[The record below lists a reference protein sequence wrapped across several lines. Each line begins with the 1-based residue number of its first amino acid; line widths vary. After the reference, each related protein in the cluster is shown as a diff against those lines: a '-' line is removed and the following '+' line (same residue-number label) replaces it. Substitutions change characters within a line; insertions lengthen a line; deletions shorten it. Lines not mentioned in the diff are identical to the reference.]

1 MFLSYWEISKKYNR
15 GDIVFLFDESPQ
27 YFICSISHISCELV
41 YPNAKDVYWIKLDE
55 LYVDQ
60 LVFNYNKNKLSIANK
75 RKDSKLKRKLNTVEE
90 DLNKYK
96 KAKTSDEVNNL
107 RDELLLLNVDIPTKS
122 FLIDKHDSIQ
132 KASGSDFAK
141 GQAWLKTVCNIP
153 FGKHKQLK
161 IKGTDNT
168 QKIVTFFNDVRKKLD
183 HHIYGLDKV
192 KDEIMEFIARK
203 ISNPNSKGH
212 VLALCGSKG
221 LGKTKIAKS
230 LADAL
235 DLPFYQINFGG
246 LNDSS
251 ILLGHSETY
260 VGAKPGKLVE
270 SLVHSRFMNPILY
283 LDEVDKISEHR
294 SREINGI
301 LTHLLD
307 EEQNDKFQ
315 DNYLSNV
322 NLNLSKVLFVIAFN
336 DISKVDDI
344 VSDRMKV
351 IYIDP
356 PTIEDKIQIAKEKL
370 IPEIIESIKFPKNY
384 KFEITDEL
392 LEYLICNKVEKEDGI
407 RQFKKNL
414 EKIFNRINYEL
425 LIQKESNGILK
436 EQKEKETIIQIQKD
450 FVDLVIEHSSGKENN
465 FMSMYT

>member
-1 MFLSYWEISKKYNR
+1 MYLGHWEINKYYNR
-15 GDIVFLFDESPQ
+15 GDIVFLFGEDPE
-27 YFICSISHISCELV
+27 YFICSITHLSCELV
-41 YPNAKDVYWIKLDE
+41 FPSEEDIYWIKLNKDYIE
-55 LYVDQ
+55 Q
-60 LVFNYNKNKLSIANK
+60 LIDKKQTSTSNVQK
-75 RKDSKLKRKLNTVEE
+75 RHENKLKRKLISIEE

-96 KAKTSDEVNNL
+96 RQKMSEQIDNL
-107 RDELLLLNVDIPTKS
+107 KDQLLLLNIDMPTKS
-122 FLIDKHDSIQ
+122 FLMDKYDSIS
-132 KASGSDFAK
+132 KSSGSENSK
-141 GQAWLKTVCNIP
+141 GQTWLKTVCAIP
-153 FGKHKQLK
+153 FGRIKQLRVKNNDSNEK
-161 IKGTDNT
+161 I
-168 QKIVTFFNDVRKKLD
+168 QTFFKTVRSRLD
-183 HHIYGLDKV
+183 DKVYGLEKV

-230 LADAL
+230 LSDAL

-246 LNDSS
+246 LNDSA

-260 VGAKPGKLVE
+260 VGAKSGKIVE
-270 SLVHSRFMNPILY
+270 SLIHSRYMNPVLY

-294 SREINGI
+294 SQEINGI

-336 DISKVDDI
+336 DITKVDDI

-356 PTIEDKIQIAKEKL
+356 PSINDKIHIAKQKL
-370 IPEIIESIKFPKNY
+370 IPEILESVNFPKKY
-384 KFEITDEL
+384 KFYISDEL
-392 LEYLICNKVEKEDGI
+392 LEYIIYNKIQKEDGI
-407 RQFKKNL
+407 RQFKKTI
-414 EKIFNRINYEL
+414 EKIFNKLNYQL
-425 LIQKESNGILK
+425 LIKNLSFGIKEEKDNEFHIQKEFIDCLLDNINGSNHI
-436 EQKEKETIIQIQKD
+436 
-450 FVDLVIEHSSGKENN
+450 H
-465 FMSMYT
+465 MSMYS